1 MKNIKINYLL
11 LALIVLSISLSS
23 CRKDDGINTGIEEEP
38 RDVQQLKDADTLLT
52 YINSHYYN
60 SGDFVGNPN
69 PSMYDLEIT
78 KLADGE
84 SVPVDHTL
92 LADVVEERTTSF
104 AETEYVYYI
113 LRINQ
118 GGGEEMPHFSDDVR
132 LNYSGFLTNGDVFD
146 STVNPTE
153 FDLTG
158 LIPGW
163 ARVIPEFNI
172 AESYMINTDGTVSY
186 TDVGVGAM
194 ILPSG
199 LGYYSA
205 GTQGIGPY
213 RCLIFKFDL
222 LQTEVNDHDLDGIP
236 SFAENYDGD
245 FDINDEDTDADGL
258 VDFVDNDDDGDGVLT
273 INELMPNEY
282 VVDTNMG
289 EVEPTLSV
297 GEYEI
302 SRTNVS
308 GVITIKTVKIVDS
321 NNDGTADYLDE
332 NITIN
337 YNED

>member
-11 LALIVLSISLSS
+11 LALIVLSISLGS
-23 CRKDDGINTGIEEEP
+23 CRKDDGISSGIEEEP
-38 RDVQQLKDADTLLT
+38 RDEQQLKDADTLLT

-60 SGDFVGNPN
+60 SGDFAGNPN
-69 PSMYDLEIT
+69 PSMYDLVIT

-84 SVPVDHTL
+84 SVPADHTL
-92 LADVVEERTTSF
+92 LADVVEEKTTSF
-104 AETEYVYYI
+104 AEIDYVYYI

-172 AESYMINTDGTVSY
+172 AESYMINSDGTVSY
-186 TDVGVGAM
+186 NNVGVGVM

-289 EVEPTLSV
+289 EEEPTLSV
-297 GEYEI
+297 GEYEV
-302 SRTNVS
+302 SRTNVN